1 MKGAILGLV
10 LISLLIAVSDVKGE
24 GNYMKLCGRD
34 FIRAVVF
41 TCGGSRWR
49 RHLTDD
55 PKDLFEDR
63 ERHLHLP
70 HGNSDSTEP
79 LEYGIQNPEP
89 MREET
94 LNIKPQPER
103 DLRGTRQKSI
113 QKRREVVSLLS
124 TSCCSIGCSERDISS
139 LC

>member
-1 MKGAILGLV
+1 MKGAILGFV
-10 LISLLIAVSDVKGE
+10 LIFFLIAVSDVKGE

-34 FIRAVVF
+34 FVRAVVF

-55 PKDLFEDR
+55 PKALFGDR
-63 ERHLHLP
+63 ESHLHLP
-70 HGNSDSTEP
+70 RENSDSIEP

-89 MREET
+89 LSEEA
-94 LNIKPQPER
+94 LNTKPQFEK
-103 DLRGTRQKSI
+103 DVRGSREKSI
-113 QKRREVVSLLS
+113 QERREVVTLLT
-124 TSCCSIGCSERDISS
+124 TSCCSIGCSEREISS